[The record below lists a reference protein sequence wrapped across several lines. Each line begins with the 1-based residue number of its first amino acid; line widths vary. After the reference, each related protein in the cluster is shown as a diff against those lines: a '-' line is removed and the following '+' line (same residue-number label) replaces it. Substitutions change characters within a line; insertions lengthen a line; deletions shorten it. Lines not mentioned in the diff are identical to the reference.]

1 MGPTPARHASQPG
14 GSDVPRAT
22 PTRGTSR
29 VDAYASMAHY
39 AHHLEPVFDAL
50 SPEERGTF
58 YTRSLPPATDGPI
71 LVASRQDGERTKKR
85 PTILVEHG
93 CGLAYDSDHGSYSGG
108 KGWDHAVLFLAPNVQ
123 TCKRWG
129 SRYPETPCE
138 VVGSPRLD
146 ELCNIPRKIFTANVV
161 PPERSSMAQA
171 DGSVFAPSS
180 EERKPEVAISFHW
193 NCGLNSFTQ
202 WAFPFFAKALPRL
215 AEEFDVI
222 GHAHPRAWRRLQPI
236 YRQLGIEPVRD
247 FDEVVARATLYVC
260 DNSSTMYEWAALDR
274 PVLALDAP
282 WYDRTKDVNWRFWS
296 HVPGP
301 SCDDPTFLNDAVRE
315 ALRDPPKAQAMR
327 QRATGVVFPLIGG
340 SAERATNAIRR
351 HVLKTPS
358 SV

>member
-1 MGPTPARHASQPG
+1 M
-14 GSDVPRAT
+14 
-22 PTRGTSR
+22 
-29 VDAYASMAHY
+29 DAYASLPHYEAHIS
-39 AHHLEPVFDAL
+39 PVWASL
-50 SPEERGTF
+50 RPEERGTF
-58 YTRSLPPATDGPI
+58 YTRSLPPATGGPI

-85 PTILVEHG
+85 PTILIEHG
-93 CGLAYDSDHGSYSGG
+93 CGLSYDSDHGSYSGG

-146 ELCNIPRKIFTANVV
+146 ELKQRV
-161 PPERSSMAQA
+161 SMKSGIKRGAE
-171 DGSVFAPSS
+171 S
-180 EERKPEVAISFHW
+180 VAISFHW
-193 NCGLNSFTQ
+193 NCGLSPFTQ

-222 GHAHPRAWRRLQPI
+222 GHAHPRAWRRLLGI
-236 YRQLGIEPVRD
+236 YQQLGIEPVRD
-247 FDEVVARATLYVC
+247 FEEVVERATLYVC

-296 HVPGP
+296 HVPGL
-301 SCDDPTFLNDAVRE
+301 SCDDPSFLNDAVRA
-315 ALRDPPKAQAMR
+315 ALKDPPEAKAMR
-327 QRATGVVFPLIGG
+327 RRATQVVFPRIGG
-340 SAERATNAIRR
+340 SAERAAEAIRR
-351 HVLKTPS
+351 HVLKTPA